1 MAGGCTGVRPRRTSV
16 FTAMTGGAAGTFA
29 SLGPD
34 GPRVQDAV
42 AARLGLASMAVPSR
56 AIAGGLAGYVCLPGA
71 TGTIGSSAMP
81 HTRNPRLSYPCITIG
96 ARLRALVPLALAG
109 MLHGHEVGGA
119 HPAMMED
126 APQQACELSGDLLA
140 RLQVIVA
147 GLEADQARMRA
158 SLALSGALISS
169 EAVLPGLGRALGR
182 QAAHEVVYDAA
193 RAATP
198 ACPPAL
204 PAPRPSR
211 PAPPRTTSPRRGKR
225 GTRTE
230 AAPGH
235 TDPGT

>member
-1 MAGGCTGVRPRRTSV
+1 
-16 FTAMTGGAAGTFA
+16 
-29 SLGPD
+29 
-34 GPRVQDAV
+34 
-42 AARLGLASMAVPSR
+42 
-56 AIAGGLAGYVCLPGA
+56 
-71 TGTIGSSAMP
+71 MP
-81 HTRNPRLSYPCITIG
+81 HTRNPRLSDPCITIG

-109 MLHGHEVGGA
+109 MLQGHEVGGA

-193 RAATP
+193 RAADVTFAGALTRDPGVTARLDAAALDRLLDP
-198 ACPPAL
+198 A
-204 PAPRPSR
+204 
-211 PAPPRTTSPRRGKR
+211 
-225 GTRTE
+225 
-230 AAPGH
+230 GH
-235 TDPGT
+235 TGLSASLARAAAQQARATAHDITTAW